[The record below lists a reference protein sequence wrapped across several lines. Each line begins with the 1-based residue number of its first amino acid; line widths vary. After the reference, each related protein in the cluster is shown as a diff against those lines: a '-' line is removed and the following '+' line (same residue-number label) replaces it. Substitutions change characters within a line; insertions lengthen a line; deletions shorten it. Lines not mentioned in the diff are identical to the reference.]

1 MSISINV
8 NRSVTEFPQE
18 QTNSYAVGNARKI
31 SETDMKIAAKRKS
44 AGAQAMKL
52 ISDAWT
58 KDKES
63 MNGIGELREH
73 INRNFEDVSE
83 LSGRLDY
90 ISKEKE
96 AVREK
101 YGIDQDSQEQ
111 KDLELLEK
119 YQNNRAG
126 VSDDSFSK
134 EEIERLRELQNIPL
148 TDYQKEV
155 LKLNSTACEISG
167 VIEEKE
173 NSFVGD
179 TMAITDSEIERLK
192 SQDMIKASAAA
203 EDIMDA
209 AGKDIIGMLVEE
221 SKEHVDDKLEE
232 EQKKAEEAKQ
242 KEEEQ
247 QELVDKAKE
256 RKEEAE
262 QQAEA
267 ISEAKDSQEEVL
279 DGVGKADSIE
289 LESNIKKKSVDH
301 VEEAQKQINK
311 ILKDNN
317 LVNDDLKGIEIDLNF

>member
-1 MSISINV
+1 
-8 NRSVTEFPQE
+8 
-18 QTNSYAVGNARKI
+18 
-31 SETDMKIAAKRKS
+31 
-44 AGAQAMKL
+44 
-52 ISDAWT
+52 
-58 KDKES
+58 
-63 MNGIGELREH
+63 
-73 INRNFEDVSE
+73 
-83 LSGRLDY
+83 
-90 ISKEKE
+90 
-96 AVREK
+96 
-101 YGIDQDSQEQ
+101 
-111 KDLELLEK
+111 
-119 YQNNRAG
+119 
-126 VSDDSFSK
+126 
-134 EEIERLRELQNIPL
+134 
-148 TDYQKEV
+148 
-155 LKLNSTACEISG
+155 
-167 VIEEKE
+167 
-173 NSFVGD
+173 
-179 TMAITDSEIERLK
+179 
-192 SQDMIKASAAA
+192 MIKASAAA